1 MSAAVIAEGRA
12 VLGIEL
18 GSTRI
23 KACLIDP
30 ADSTVLAV
38 GAHEWQ
44 NELVDG
50 YWSYAL
56 EAVHAGLQAAYAAL
70 AADAAARHGA
80 APARLAAIGVSAMM
94 HGHLAFD
101 ETGDL
106 LVPFRTWRNT
116 TTGAAAAALTELF
129 GTAIPQRWSIAHL
142 HQAVIDDEPHVGRVH
157 RITTLAGYVHELI
170 GGDRV
175 LGVGDASG
183 MFPLAADGAGY
194 DAALLARYDALAGS
208 ALAGPLAGML
218 PAVLPA
224 GAAAGTLSAE
234 GAALLDPSGTL
245 QPGALLCPPEGDAG
259 TGMVATNAIAPR
271 TGNVSVGTS
280 IFAMVVLERPLTGIH
295 PEIDI
300 VATPTGHPVA
310 MVHANN
316 GTSELAAWVGVLRRF
331 AELAGTPLDA
341 DAAYRLL
348 LDEAMTAGADADGVV
363 AYPLEAG
370 EPVLGLDAGRPMVVR
385 GGESALTLAAL
396 VRAQLLSVFAT
407 LAVGMRV
414 LHAEGVAVDRLQAHG
429 GLFRTAGVAQ
439 RTLAAAV
446 GAPVGVVGAAAEG
459 GAWGMALL
467 AGFAAQH
474 GGDPRGGDLAAY
486 LDHTVFAGVATSV
499 VDPVT
504 ADRDGFA
511 VYLDRFESG
520 LAVQRA
526 ALDALPAGALS

>member
-30 ADSTVLAV
+30 ADGAVVAV

-50 YWSYAL
+50 YWSYSL
-56 EAVHAGLQAAYAAL
+56 EAVRAGLRAAYAAL

-94 HGHLAFD
+94 HGYLAFD
-101 ETGDL
+101 EAGEL

-116 TTGAAAAALTELF
+116 TTGSAAAALTELF

-142 HQAVIDDEPHVGRVH
+142 HQAVLDDEPHVGRVH
-157 RITTLAGYVHELI
+157 HLTTLAGHVHELL

-183 MFPLAADGAGY
+183 MFPLEADGSGY
-194 DAALLARYDALAGS
+194 DAALLARYDDLVGS
-208 ALAGPLAGML
+208 ALAGPLGGML

-224 GAAAGTLSAE
+224 GAPAGTLSAE

-280 IFAMVVLERPLTGIH
+280 IFAMIVLEGALTGIH
-295 PEIDI
+295 PEIDL

-316 GTSELAAWVGVLRRF
+316 GTSELAAWVGVLRRV
-331 AELAGTPLDA
+331 AELAGSPLTA

-348 LDEAMTAGADADGVV
+348 LDEAMTAAPDADGVL
-363 AYPLEAG
+363 AFPLEAG
-370 EPVLGLDAGRPMVVR
+370 EPVLGLDAGRPLVVR
-385 GGESALTLAAL
+385 TGESALTLAAL

-414 LHAEGVAVDRLQAHG
+414 LQAQGVAVDRIQAHG
-429 GLFRTAGVAQ
+429 GLFRTEGVAQ
-439 RTLAAAV
+439 RALAAAL
-446 GAPVGVVGAAAEG
+446 GTPVGVAGAAAEG

-467 AGFAAQH
+467 AAFAAASRTA
-474 GGDPRGGDLAAY
+474 GGGDLAAF
-486 LDHTVFAGVATSV
+486 LADRVFADVAESV
-499 VDPVT
+499 VDPDPS
-504 ADRDGFA
+504 DRDGFA
-511 VYLDRFESG
+511 VYLARFEAG
-520 LAVQRA
+520 LALQHA
-526 ALDALPAGALS
+526 ALTALPSGARS

>member
-1 MSAAVIAEGRA
+1 MSAAVISEGRA

-23 KACLIDP
+23 KACLIGD
-30 ADSTVLAV
+30 DRTEVLAV

-50 YWSYAL
+50 RWSYSL
-56 EAVHAGLQAAYAAL
+56 EAVHEGLRSAYAAL
-70 AADAAARHGA
+70 VADARARHGV
-80 APARLAAIGVSAMM
+80 APERLAAIGVSAMM
-94 HGHLAFD
+94 HGYLAFD
-101 ETGDL
+101 AAGEL

-142 HQAVIDDEPHVGRVH
+142 HQAVLDAEPHVGRVH
-157 RITTLAGYVHELI
+157 HLTTLAGYVHELL

-183 MFPLAADGAGY
+183 MFPLAADGSGY
-194 DAALLARYDALAGS
+194 DPALLARYDALAGS
-208 ALAGPLAGML
+208 ALTGPLAGML

-224 GAAAGTLSAE
+224 GAPAGTLSAV
-234 GAALLDPSGTL
+234 GAALLDPTGTL

-280 IFAMVVLERPLTGIH
+280 IFAMVVLERALQGIH
-295 PEIDI
+295 PEIDL
-300 VATPTGHPVA
+300 VATPAGHPVA

-331 AELAGTPLDA
+331 AELAGTPVDA

-348 LDEAMTAGADADGVV
+348 LDEAMAAGAEADGIV
-363 AYPLEAG
+363 AFPLEAG

-385 GGESALTLAAL
+385 GADGPLTLGGL

-407 LAVGMRV
+407 LALGMRV
-414 LHAEGVAVDRLQAHG
+414 LHAEGVAIDRLQAHG
-429 GLFRTAGVAQ
+429 GLFRTEGVAQ
-439 RTLAAAV
+439 RALAAAV
-446 GAPVGVVGAAAEG
+446 GAPVGVIGAASEG

-467 AGFAAQH
+467 AAFAAES
-474 GGDPRGGDLAAY
+474 RATGGDLAAF
-486 LDHTVFAGVATSV
+486 LDGTVFAGVATSV
-499 VDPVT
+499 VDPDP

-511 VYLDRFESG
+511 VYLSRFEAG

-526 ALDALPAGALS
+526 ALAALPSGARS

>member
-30 ADSTVLAV
+30 ADGAVVAV

-50 YWSYAL
+50 YWSYSL
-56 EAVHAGLQAAYAAL
+56 EAVRAGLRAAHAAL

-94 HGHLAFD
+94 HGHL
-101 ETGDL
+101 
-106 LVPFRTWRNT
+106 
-116 TTGAAAAALTELF
+116 
-129 GTAIPQRWSIAHL
+129 
-142 HQAVIDDEPHVGRVH
+142 HQAVLDDEPHVGRVH
-157 RITTLAGYVHELI
+157 HLTTLAGYVHELL

-183 MFPLAADGAGY
+183 MFPLEADGSGY
-194 DAALLARYDALAGS
+194 DAALLARYDDLVGS

-224 GAAAGTLSAE
+224 GAPAGTLSAE

-280 IFAMVVLERPLTGIH
+280 IFAMIVLERALSGIH
-295 PEIDI
+295 PEIDL

-316 GTSELAAWVGVLRRF
+316 GTSELAAWVGVLRRV
-331 AELAGTPLDA
+331 AELAGSPLTA

-348 LDEAMTAGADADGVV
+348 LDEAMTAAPDADGVL
-363 AYPLEAG
+363 AFPLEAG
-370 EPVLGLDAGRPMVVR
+370 EPVLGLDAGRPLVVR
-385 GGESALTLAAL
+385 TGESALTLAAL

-414 LHAEGVAVDRLQAHG
+414 LQAQGVAVDRIQAHG
-429 GLFRTAGVAQ
+429 GLFRTEGVAQ
-439 RTLAAAV
+439 RVLAAAL
-446 GAPVGVVGAAAEG
+446 GTPVGVAGAAAEG

-467 AGFAAQH
+467 AAFAAASRTA
-474 GGDPRGGDLAAY
+474 GGGDLAAF
-486 LDHTVFAGVATSV
+486 LTDRVFADVAESV
-499 VDPVT
+499 VDPDPS
-504 ADRDGFA
+504 DRDGFA
-511 VYLDRFESG
+511 VYLARFEAG
-520 LAVQRA
+520 LALQHA
-526 ALDALPAGALS
+526 AFTALPSGAHS

>member
-1 MSAAVIAEGRA
+1 MSAAAVIAEGRA

-30 ADSTVLAV
+30 ADGAVLAV

-50 YWSYAL
+50 YWSYSL
-56 EAVHAGLQAAYAAL
+56 EAVRSGLQHAYAAL
-70 AADAAARHGA
+70 AADAAATHGA
-80 APARLAAIGVSAMM
+80 APSRLAAVGVSAMM
-94 HGHLAFD
+94 HGYLAFD
-101 ETGDL
+101 AQGEL

-142 HQAVIDDEPHVGRVH
+142 HQAVLDDEPHVARV
-157 RITTLAGYVHELI
+157 RTITTLAGHVHELL
-170 GGDRV
+170 GGERV

-183 MFPLAADGAGY
+183 MFPLAADGTGY
-194 DAALLARYDALAGS
+194 DPALLARYDTVAAS
-208 ALAGPLAGML
+208 ALAGPLEGML

-224 GAAAGTLSAE
+224 GRPAGTLSAA
-234 GAALLDPSGTL
+234 GAALLDRSGTL

-259 TGMVATNAIAPR
+259 TGMIATNAIAPR

-280 IFAMVVLERPLTGIH
+280 IFAMVVLERALTGIH

-300 VATPTGHPVA
+300 VATPSGDPVA

-331 AELAGTPLDA
+331 AALAGCPVDA

-348 LDEAMTAGADADGVV
+348 LDEAMTAAADADGVT

-370 EPVLGLDAGRPMVVR
+370 EPVLGLDAGRPLVLR
-385 GGESALTLAAL
+385 EPGTALTLAAL

-414 LHAEGVAVDRLQAHG
+414 LRAEGVEVDRIQAHG
-429 GLFRTAGVAQ
+429 GLFRTEGVAQ
-439 RTLAAAV
+439 RTLATALD
-446 GAPVGVVGAAAEG
+446 APVGVVGAAAEG

-467 AGFAAQH
+467 AAVAAE
-474 GGDPRGGDLAAY
+474 GAELARY
-486 LDHTVFAGVATSV
+486 LDDRVFAGTASSV
-499 VDPVT
+499 VAPEA
-504 ADRDGFA
+504 ADLAGFA
-511 VYLDRFESG
+511 TYLDRFESG
-520 LAVQRA
+520 LALQRA
-526 ALDALPAGALS
+526 ALDPRPAGALS

>member
-1 MSAAVIAEGRA
+1 MSAAAVIAEGHA

-23 KACLIDP
+23 KTCLIDP
-30 ADSTVLAV
+30 ADGAVLAV

-44 NELVDG
+44 NELIDG
-50 YWSYAL
+50 YWSYGL
-56 EAVHAGLQAAYAAL
+56 DAVRVGLQQAYAAL
-70 AADAAARHGA
+70 AADAIARHGA
-80 APARLAAIGVSAMM
+80 APAQLAALGVSAMM
-94 HGHLAFD
+94 HGYLAFD
-101 ETGDL
+101 VEGEL

-142 HQAVIDDEPHVGRVH
+142 HQAVLDDEPHVSRV
-157 RITTLAGYVHELI
+157 RSITTLAGHVHELL
-170 GGDRV
+170 GGERV

-183 MFPLAADGAGY
+183 MFPLSADGSGY
-194 DAALLARYDALAGS
+194 DAALLTQYDAVAIS
-208 ALAGPLAGML
+208 ALAGPLEGML

-224 GAAAGTLSAE
+224 GHLAGALSAA

-280 IFAMVVLERPLTGIH
+280 IFAMVVLERPLRGVH
-295 PEIDI
+295 PEIDL
-300 VATPTGHPVA
+300 VATPAGDPVA

-316 GTSELAAWVGVLRRF
+316 GTSELAAWITMLRRV
-331 AELAGTPLDA
+331 AELAGARLDG

-348 LDEAMTAGADADGVV
+348 LEEAMTAGADADGIT

-370 EPVLGLDAGRPMVVR
+370 EPVLGLDSGRPLVMR
-385 GGESALTLAAL
+385 EPGTALTLAAL

-414 LHAEGVAVDRLQAHG
+414 LRAEGVEVDRLQAHG
-429 GLFRTAGVAQ
+429 GLFRTEGVAQ
-439 RTLAAAV
+439 RTLAAALD
-446 GAPVGVVGAAAEG
+446 APVGVVGAAAEG

-467 AGFAAQH
+467 AAVAAE
-474 GGDPRGGDLAAY
+474 GRDLTRY
-486 LDHTVFAGVATSV
+486 LDDRVFAGTASSV
-499 VDPVT
+499 VTPDP
-504 ADRDGFA
+504 ADLAGFA
-511 VYLDRFESG
+511 TYLTRFESG

-526 ALDALPAGALS
+526 ALDSRLAGAHS